1 MTLAIV
7 TITRND
13 LAGLRRTLAS
23 VEAQTTPADE
33 HWIIDGASTDG
44 SREYLISLPPH
55 AHRHFVSEPD
65 TGIYDAMNKGVARA
79 TTNYVWFLNSGD
91 TCADAGVLA
100 DLTDVLRA
108 KPHLCALYG
117 KVWRKNHHGFRSTG
131 GPVTARA
138 FRVQMPVCHQA
149 LIYRRDYLL
158 AHPYPTDYRLISDW
172 IVTRQLFES
181 DAPVAYLDRHLAVFD
196 LTGVSSRLLFAV
208 VREKLHHTTHCC
220 DRLLILLIAVPHAA
234 ALWLAHRT
242 GLYAL
247 LKKRQ
252 HSART

>member
-1 MTLAIV
+1 MSLAII

-13 LAGLRRTLAS
+13 LSGLCRTVAS
-23 VEAQTTPADE
+23 IEAQTTPPTE
-33 HWIIDGASTDG
+33 HWIIDGASADG
-44 SREYLISLPPH
+44 TRDYLAALPIHPSRHI
-55 AHRHFVSEPD
+55 VSEPD
-65 TGIYDAMNKGVARA
+65 SGIYDAMNKGVARA
-79 TTNYVWFLNSGD
+79 SADFVWFLNSGD
-91 TCADAGVLA
+91 TCADPAVVA
-100 DLTDVLRA
+100 DLLAALRA
-108 KPHLCALYG
+108 RPDLDALYG
-117 KVWRKNHHGFRSTG
+117 KSLRQNRHGLRSIG
-131 GPVTARA
+131 GPVTARD

-149 LIYRRDYLL
+149 IIYRRTALVD
-158 AHPYPTDYRLISDW
+158 HPYSTDYRLISDW

-208 VREKLHHTTHCC
+208 VREKLHHNTHCC

-234 ALWLAHRT
+234 ALWIAHRT